1 MTLISRLYGTEKFRV
16 FNIRF
21 AATNYQIH
29 IKSCLIVGAMVIGMA
44 AMGAYYHYLDDD
56 NGLDGTIVGLTGVIL
71 GMVVIGLMRGI
82 MFSLA

>member
-1 MTLISRLYGTEKFRV
+1 
-16 FNIRF
+16 
-21 AATNYQIH
+21 
-29 IKSCLIVGAMVIGMA
+29 MVVSMA

-71 GMVVIGLMRGI
+71 GMLVIGLLRGI